1 MNKKI
6 IKFTKKKIINFFVE
20 KNLKHL
26 IKLSN
31 KRDLDVNQL
40 KSKKPYKPNLIDLYS
55 LYKFVIDN
63 NRTTVLEFGSGWSTL
78 IFCIALAEL
87 KKKYKKKVKKLRRNN
102 PFEIFVVDNEKK
114 FLSITKKRI
123 NNYFKN
129 KCPIK
134 IHYNLSKVKMTT
146 FNGRIATEFK
156 KLPNCNPD
164 FIYLDGPDQFN
175 VASNINGISTR
186 HKDMVPMS
194 CDILKL
200 EHFFNP
206 DTIIVIDGRRSNAI
220 FLKKN
225 FQNNWSHKYLN
236 VFDQHVF
243 RLREKPQGEVS
254 KQILKFYKFNK

>member
-87 KKKYKKKVKKLRRNN
+87 KKK
-102 PFEIFVVDNEKK
+102 I
-114 FLSITKKRI
+114 
-123 NNYFKN
+123 
-129 KCPIK
+129 
-134 IHYNLSKVKMTT
+134 
-146 FNGRIATEFK
+146 
-156 KLPNCNPD
+156 
-164 FIYLDGPDQFN
+164 
-175 VASNINGISTR
+175 
-186 HKDMVPMS
+186 
-194 CDILKL
+194 
-200 EHFFNP
+200 
-206 DTIIVIDGRRSNAI
+206 
-220 FLKKN
+220 
-225 FQNNWSHKYLN
+225 
-236 VFDQHVF
+236 
-243 RLREKPQGEVS
+243 
-254 KQILKFYKFNK
+254 